1 MKILPQLPLC
11 HLDRDYQSFRC
22 HVLRFYFLEKTTRKK
37 CIWKLVGKELVDSYS
52 SIPLFL
58 VHGCISKLRPPS
70 KLIKDKTHPTQLSF
84 RVRHEWI
91 IKCCSSPTK
100 EHHLP
105 PYVFFVFEVK
115 QWTHKQPQ
123 EGGNSQPTPA
133 ARQARTILQHLSEAW
148 RCWKANIPWKVPR
161 KILLLWEGLGWNHR
175 GPQMSNGER
184 KKIGG
189 TGGGGSSYFW
199 GSLKFFF
206 GLGGFERLWLGD
218 FWGARVGG
226 TIGQRFVKIHEPFLW
241 IQNIRH
247 FLAVGTVRF
256 VHQPVGC
263 TIVFFQE
270 TQI

>member
-133 ARQARTILQHLSEAW
+133 ARQARTILQHLSEAVAMLEGEHSMEGATENSVVVGGVGVKPPGAPNVKW
-148 RCWKANIPWKVPR
+148 
-161 KILLLWEGLGWNHR
+161 WEKKDWGHR
-175 GPQMSNGER
+175 GGWFKLFLRE
-184 KKIGG
+184 
-189 TGGGGSSYFW
+189 FEV
-199 GSLKFFF
+199 FF